1 MQASAA
7 GTYPEVRRSP
17 GGVRLP
23 ARSTPAATQAASPR
37 ETDMQTIKF
46 ESTCGNCRGR
56 ITSKDGGASWR
67 HDHAPA
73 DKHHGHAIG
82 VMTQI

>member
-1 MQASAA
+1 
-7 GTYPEVRRSP
+7 
-17 GGVRLP
+17 
-23 ARSTPAATQAASPR
+23 
-37 ETDMQTIKF
+37 MQTIKF

-73 DKHHGHAIG
+73 DKHHGYATG